1 MVVTPWKRLSK
12 SILSTAIL
20 AFYREA
26 GLIPMGVAESALLP
40 WSERMGFGARKLVQR
55 FRPLYAETPE
65 NAKNA
70 EIKQLKARL
79 RSQGIGAE
87 VPAVQPAATVDDAV
101 VLAESQPPKFDWAK
115 MAANLQKNL
124 AEKKQEAPVE
134 TAAPTPTAAPRPV
147 VTAAR
152 NAHELPKFVVDSMQR
167 APAAP
172 FATDAGDEDG
182 NGPLAEDGSATV
194 QKPAAKAKSKSKKKE
209 GKKKGQKAQKQ
220 SWGPEEEKNLAPK
233 PGESAE
239 EKVDSSNAVSAAGS
253 YVPGGFRNLYM
264 NFLKEAKASGMKH
277 KDACNAWMSSTQRAD
292 AMVGLSMAE
301 MKKRKFV

>member
-1 MVVTPWKRLSK
+1 MVVTPWKRLSE

-101 VLAESQPPKFDWAK
+101 VLAESQPRSLTEQRWLLTFKKTLPRRSRK
-115 MAANLQKNL
+115 LQL
-124 AEKKQEAPVE
+124 RLQ
-134 TAAPTPTAAPRPV
+134 
-147 VTAAR
+147 
-152 NAHELPKFVVDSMQR
+152 HSLLLQH
-167 APAAP
+167 
-172 FATDAGDEDG
+172 GLW
-182 NGPLAEDGSATV
+182 PLLLGM
-194 QKPAAKAKSKSKKKE
+194 
-209 GKKKGQKAQKQ
+209 
-220 SWGPEEEKNLAPK
+220 
-233 PGESAE
+233 
-239 EKVDSSNAVSAAGS
+239 
-253 YVPGGFRNLYM
+253 RM
-264 NFLKEAKASGMKH
+264 NFL
-277 KDACNAWMSSTQRAD
+277 SS
-292 AMVGLSMAE
+292 
-301 MKKRKFV
+301 